1 MDSLDDIRR
10 RIDEIDSALAV
21 LFERRMAE
29 CRRVAGIKK
38 REGLPL
44 SDSAR
49 EEEVIERN
57 VALVENATI
66 REYYTDF
73 ARKLIELSKSYQ
85 QRLLDEEEEIS
96 EEGEEEG
103 KGKEAE

>member
-49 EEEVIERN
+49 EEVIERN

-85 QRLLDEEEEIS
+85 QRLLDDEEEIS

-103 KGKEAE
+103 KGKESE

>member
-10 RIDEIDSALAV
+10 RIDGIDSALAE

-29 CRRVAGIKK
+29 CRRVAGVKR

-57 VALVENATI
+57 AALIVNSTI
-66 REYYTDF
+66 REYYPGF
-73 ARKLIELSKSYQ
+73 ARKLIELSKAYQ
-85 QRLLDEEEEIS
+85 QRLLEAEA
-96 EEGEEEG
+96 EGEAEG
-103 KGKEAE
+103 E